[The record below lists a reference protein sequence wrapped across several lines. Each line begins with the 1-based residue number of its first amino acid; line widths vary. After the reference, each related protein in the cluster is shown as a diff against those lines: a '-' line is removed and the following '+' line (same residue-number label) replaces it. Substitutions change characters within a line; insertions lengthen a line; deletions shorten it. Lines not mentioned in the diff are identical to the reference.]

1 LGWASP
7 DVSKEI
13 GRFAREANWRIDARL
28 FYTHEVPLGWRG
40 DGLIATFGVRADL
53 NRFIRRQA
61 PLQPTVILGGNNGG
75 LFVPTVHVDNGA
87 VGRLAAGH
95 LLERNHQNFAWFST
109 DHGRV
114 AKDRCDGFVKAIRA
128 KGHKCIMLNYKS
140 SENSVNW
147 NHRRRWLADRLRAL
161 PRQLAI
167 FALDDT
173 LASETI
179 EVCREQGWE
188 VPGEIS
194 VIGAGNL
201 DIACECSH
209 IPITSVDTREAEVA
223 WRAAEMLEQMMKGKR
238 GPLEVILPPGPIVI
252 RQSSDT
258 LAAIHPAIRKA
269 IQFMKENI
277 SKPFG
282 ADAIALA
289 AGISRRA
296 LYEFFDRE
304 LNTTPIV
311 ILASFRLERA
321 RNRLLRTGDT
331 ISTIAM
337 HCGFGTHRTLDRI
350 FLKVEGCTP
359 AAWREKIRSKLHSP
373 P

>member
-1 LGWASP
+1 MLCLILTAMNRHNVRASRQIVRRSVRPKKNVLVLLGWASP
-7 DVSKEI
+7 NVSKEI

-61 PLQPTVILGGNNGG
+61 PLQPTVILGGHNGG
-75 LFVPTVHVDNGA
+75 LFVPTVHMDNHA
-87 VGRLAAGH
+87 VGRLAAIH

-109 DHGRV
+109 DHGSV
-114 AKDRCDGFVKAIRA
+114 AKDRCDGFAQAIRA
-128 KGHKCIMLNYKS
+128 KGHKCIMLKYKS
-140 SENSVNW
+140 SGNSVNW
-147 NHRRRWLADRLRAL
+147 SRRRRWLADRVPAL

-209 IPITSVDTREAEVA
+209 TPITSVDTREAEVA
-223 WRAAEMLEQMMKGKR
+223 
-238 GPLEVILPPGPIVI
+238 
-252 RQSSDT
+252 
-258 LAAIHPAIRKA
+258 
-269 IQFMKENI
+269 
-277 SKPFG
+277 
-282 ADAIALA
+282 
-289 AGISRRA
+289 
-296 LYEFFDRE
+296 
-304 LNTTPIV
+304 
-311 ILASFRLERA
+311 
-321 RNRLLRTGDT
+321 
-331 ISTIAM
+331 
-337 HCGFGTHRTLDRI
+337 
-350 FLKVEGCTP
+350 
-359 AAWREKIRSKLHSP
+359 RSE
-373 P
+373 